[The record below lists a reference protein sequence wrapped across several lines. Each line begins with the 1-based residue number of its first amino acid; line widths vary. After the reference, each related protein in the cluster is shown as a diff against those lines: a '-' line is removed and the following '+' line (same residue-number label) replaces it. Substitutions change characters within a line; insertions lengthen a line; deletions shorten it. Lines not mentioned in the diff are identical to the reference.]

1 VKSGANIGIYFL
13 PQKNNGKILILLHAM
28 FSGKKLR
35 RIDILSNLQTLKY
48 ITRLITKNNT
58 INHEQR
64 MFLFLV
70 VGP

>member
-13 PQKNNGKILILLHAM
+13 LQKNNEKILQPPSVM

-35 RIDILSNLQTLKY
+35 GIDILSNLQALEY
-48 ITRLITKNNT
+48 VTRLITKNNT

-70 VGP
+70 VGS